1 MLSFIKEEK
10 KVEYLE
16 LIYDLVFV
24 YMIGR
29 NNAFL
34 GHIENGFVSANAFI
48 AYVLCTLAIIQ
59 IWSFTTFYINMFGR
73 NGVRDHVFLC
83 VNMYLMFYV
92 GQATRLDWSN
102 YQMQY
107 HIAWALILI
116 NIGVQYVIELRNHQ
130 MDVWN
135 RDTIKRMAVTLFAE
149 SALALSAA
157 FVPENLVA
165 PISFGAIGLGMLLTS
180 IVNRKSPGK
189 TVDFAHL
196 TERAMLYVV
205 FTFGE
210 MIIEISSY
218 FVSDGSFSWN
228 VIYYSL
234 MGFLIVVGL
243 FMSYEMIYDHL
254 LDRDRHDNGMIYM
267 LIHIFIIFGLNNI
280 TASLEFMREEE
291 VALIPKMIF
300 MVVSVIIYYGF
311 LFSIGKYAKKTCRID
326 TPFILR
332 LTAATA
338 GFALLM
344 MLFRETSAAHILIT
358 VVYVWSIFGV
368 LWRAAKMVNQE
379 ELAAREAASA

>member
-29 NNAFL
+29 NNALL
-34 GHIENGFVSANAFI
+34 GHFEGGFVSANAFI
-48 AYVLCTLAIIQ
+48 AYILCTLAIIQ

-83 VNMYLMFYV
+83 INMYLMFYI
-92 GQATRLDWSN
+92 GQATRLDWAA

-116 NIGVQYVIELRNHQ
+116 NIGLQYVVELRNHQ

-135 RDTIKRMAVTLFAE
+135 RDIIKWLAATLFLE
-149 SALALSAA
+149 SAVALSAA
-157 FVPENLVA
+157 FVPESLVA
-165 PISFGAIGLGMLLTS
+165 PLSFAAVGIGILLTS
-180 IVNRKSPGK
+180 AGKKKSPGNI
-189 TVDFAHL
+189 VDFSHL

-228 VIYYSL
+228 VLYYSM

-254 LDRDRHDNGMIYM
+254 LDRDKEDNGLFYM

-291 VALIPKMIF
+291 VALVPKMVF
-300 MVVSVIIYYGF
+300 LVVSVIIYYGF
-311 LFSIGKYAKKTCRID
+311 LFSTGKYAKKTCRFNRA
-326 TPFILR
+326 FILK
-332 LTAATA
+332 LAAATA

-344 MLFRETSAAHILIT
+344 MLFRETPAAHIFIT
-358 VVYVWSIFGV
+358 VLYVWGIFIV
-368 LWRAAKMVNQE
+368 LWRAAIEVKE
-379 ELAAREAASA
+379 EESA